1 MSKQKVILNTYSR
14 PVDMVM
20 SSEDL
25 ARLHDLVDVV
35 WGQDEAMPE
44 DEIAK
49 VRGEVFAIVTGR
61 RGRYGSLDDMPNLRA
76 IIETGGRHPSPEV
89 LDYKTCFGRGIR
101 VLSCAPA
108 YGPMVAEMALGFAI
122 ASARETVDAHQAFQK
137 GEEVYLYPSNLTS
150 FTLYDQT
157 VGFIG
162 FGGLAQNLKALLAPF
177 RCTIQVYDPWVPEAK
192 IRSQGGVPVGL
203 ETLLETSRVIFV
215 LAIPSNENKA
225 MLDRALLSRIQK
237 DAVFVLISRSHVVDF
252 DALTDLLHEGRFR
265 AAIDVFPNEP
275 LPKDHPIRSAP
286 NTILS
291 AHRAGSVRRDMH
303 LIGRMV
309 VNDLEA
315 MLAGLPPTEMQ
326 VAQPE
331 IVYRLP

>member
-1 MSKQKVILNTYSR
+1 MGKEKVILNTHSR

-25 ARLHDLVDVV
+25 VRLHDLVEVV
-35 WGQDEAMPE
+35 WGRDEAMPE
-44 DEIAK
+44 EEIAK
-49 VRGEVFAIVTGR
+49 VRGEVFAIVGGR
-61 RGRYGSLDDMPNLRA
+61 SEYGPLDEMPNLRV
-76 IIETGGRHPSPEV
+76 IMETGGRHPSSKV
-89 LDYKTCFGRGIR
+89 LDYQTCFERGIR

-122 ASARETVDAHQAFQK
+122 ASARETMDAHQAFQK
-137 GEEVYLYPSNLTS
+137 GEEVYLYPSNQTA
-150 FTLYDQT
+150 FTLFDQT

-177 RCTIQVYDPWVPEAK
+177 RCTIQVYDPWVPETR
-192 IRSQGGVPVGL
+192 IRNQGGVPVSL
-203 ETLLETSRVIFV
+203 ETLLVTSKIIFV
-215 LAIPSNENKA
+215 LAIPSNENRA
-225 MLDRALLSRIQK
+225 MLDRTLLSRIQK
-237 DAVFVLISRSHVVDF
+237 DAVFALMSRAHVVDF

-265 AAIDVFPNEP
+265 AAIDVFPEEP

-291 AHRAGSVRRDMH
+291 AHRAGSVKKDMH
-303 LIGRMV
+303 LIGKMV
-309 VNDLEA
+309 VNDLESI
-315 MLAGLPPTEMQ
+315 LVGLPPTEMQ